1 MPNELLSRLRED
13 YPRVAKGFVG
23 PLLDVLAAGREAC
36 GGDLDRFHVLLV
48 IAQRTAEDRRTA
60 GLSLDD
66 MLSGRVEE
74 LPSLTTNVRSIA
86 ESTGIPKETVRRK
99 VAALV
104 AEGLVRREGNEL
116 SYTRLGLQR
125 LSSVREPILRFAVR
139 GHQAVAALDLD
150 EDPGA
155 G

>member
-1 MPNELLSRLRED
+1 MPNDPMSRLRDE
-13 YPRVAKGFVG
+13 YTRVAKGLVG
-23 PLLDVLAAGREAC
+23 PLLDVLAAGRAAC
-36 GGDLDRFHVLLV
+36 DGDLDRFHVLLV

-60 GLSLDD
+60 ELRLDD
-66 MLSGRVEE
+66 MLSGKVQD
-74 LPSLTTNVRSIA
+74 LPSLTTNIRSIA

-99 VAALV
+99 VATLV
-104 AEGLVRREGNEL
+104 ADGLVRREGNEL

-125 LSSVREPILRFAVR
+125 LTSVREPILRFAVR

-150 EDPGA
+150 DEPGA

>member
-1 MPNELLSRLRED
+1 MPNDPVSRLRED
-13 YPRVAKGFVG
+13 YTRVAKGFVG
-23 PLLDVLAAGREAC
+23 PLLDVLAAGRAAC

-60 GLSLDD
+60 ELNLEDV
-66 MLSGRVEE
+66 LSGRVEE

-104 AEGLVRREGNEL
+104 EEGLVRREGNEL

-125 LSSVREPILRFAVR
+125 LSSVREPILRFALR
-139 GHQAVAALDLD
+139 GHQAIAALDPD
-150 EDPGA
+150 EGPGA